1 MTGYNIDEKHL
12 VSYSAFIWVWIGLI
26 MLTFI
31 TVGASMLF
39 PGVFGVIV
47 AVIVTPI
54 KVLLVLEIFMH
65 LRFEKKVFRF
75 MFLSAV
81 VIMAVF
87 MGLTFLDYF
96 TR

>member
-12 VSYSAFIWVWIGLI
+12 VSYSTFIWVWIGLI